1 MFLAYNLQSLCTTTE
16 FVQHRSSPNKKRL
29 RLSDVKKPDLRNGPC
44 EEDGSYFLDRDG
56 LQFLF
61 IMTLVAAE
69 LIERQSL
76 CITHSASQPGWLN
89 FKLFGIKCLVGNM
102 SSLKTFISGSR
113 TAE

>member
-1 MFLAYNLQSLCTTTE
+1 MFLAYNLQSLCTTTD

-29 RLSDVKKPDLRNGPC
+29 RLSDVKKPDMRNGPC

-61 IMTLVAAE
+61 IMTLVAADFF
-69 LIERQSL
+69 LKD

-89 FKLFGIKCLVGNM
+89 FKLFGITCLVG
-102 SSLKTFISGSR
+102 TCQV
-113 TAE
+113 